1 MAHHE
6 ESEECDQRHPIRD
19 AMVLER
25 ITSPLAFQRLLS
37 LAEEVCLSRPLP
49 PVEVLSDMD
58 EAQQVVAMYGARGLR
73 DAIEVTLR
81 GEMTNHAPNAS
92 TLADSMTVRYP
103 EATGYEQDSQ
113 ILAQIKTLGDDADEM
128 RDKFMHAQTYEE
140 KDEVFVWLQ
149 TRIAKM
155 TKGAIEET
163 EDDDIDP
170 LIYHPARLSPKFIGV
185 YPDIKLPPTCL
196 GVSIIAASF
205 FRAAGAPIMHA
216 GVMRR
221 AYDDDMS
228 SISSM
233 AWYAAEETKRIA
245 GDTALGRSLLQRA
258 EQINEG
264 LKQND
269 IGYHA
274 STLVRIDEEE
284 WCQFDPNYNETI
296 PWYGSQ
302 AQARNLDKIM
312 IYYKIFNMWHQTS
325 KSHSIVEAPHP

>member
-6 ESEECDQRHPIRD
+6 ESEERDQRHSIRD

-25 ITSPLAFQRLLS
+25 VTSPHAFQQLLS

-73 DAIEVTLR
+73 DAIEITLR

-113 ILAQIKTLGDDADEM
+113 MLAQIEAFGAALLDESYKTLGDDADEM

-155 TKGAIEET
+155 TK
-163 EDDDIDP
+163 
-170 LIYHPARLSPKFIGV
+170 
-185 YPDIKLPPTCL
+185 
-196 GVSIIAASF
+196 
-205 FRAAGAPIMHA
+205 
-216 GVMRR
+216 
-221 AYDDDMS
+221 
-228 SISSM
+228 
-233 AWYAAEETKRIA
+233 
-245 GDTALGRSLLQRA
+245 AL
-258 EQINEG
+258 
-264 LKQND
+264 
-269 IGYHA
+269 
-274 STLVRIDEEE
+274 
-284 WCQFDPNYNETI
+284 
-296 PWYGSQ
+296 
-302 AQARNLDKIM
+302 
-312 IYYKIFNMWHQTS
+312 
-325 KSHSIVEAPHP
+325 